1 MKRFGAVVLAA
12 VLLILSTAC
21 DPGSIAAG
29 TVTSKGI
36 TRNTTNKTDCHW
48 IKVRHNDG
56 SKSQGCIPLAK
67 WKKVHKGDHWTG
79 S

>member
-1 MKRFGAVVLAA
+1 MKRLVTAVLAA
-12 VLLILSTAC
+12 ALLILTTAC

-36 TRNTTNKTDCHW
+36 TRNTKNNTECHW

-56 SKSQGCIPLAK
+56 SKSQGCIAIAQ
-67 WKKVHKGDHWTG
+67 WKKVRKGDHWPG
-79 S
+79 Q